1 MNHEEAK
8 ALVDRLIQQAVQQ
21 LEELE
26 PKPDVPLYV
35 EYLTL
40 EEVLLAHEVVMRQYD
55 EPENG
60 GVLHP
65 DALKSAVE
73 RPQMVAFGVEVHPTI
88 WHKAAA
94 LFQSI
99 VQGHV
104 FRNGNKRT
112 GLYALLYFLDKN
124 GFYPE
129 KLPPALAE
137 EFTVAVASDPRLK
150 GEEATRILATVI
162 QMLFH
167 PE

>member
-8 ALVDRLIQQAVQQ
+8 SLVDRLIRQAVEQ

-26 PKPDVPLYV
+26 PKPDVPIDV
-35 EYLTL
+35 NYLTL
-40 EEVLLAHEVVMRQYD
+40 EEILLAHEAVMRQYD

-65 DALKSAVE
+65 DALKSAVR
-73 RPQMVAFGVEVHPTI
+73 RPQMVAFEVELHPTI

-112 GLYALLYFLDKN
+112 GLTVLLYFLDKN

-129 KLPPALAE
+129 QLPPALAE
-137 EFTVAVASDPRLK
+137 EFTVAVAGDPRLK
-150 GEEATRILATVI
+150 GEEASRILATVI
-162 QMLFH
+162 WMLFH
-167 PE
+167 IE